1 MAVFDGKALRD
12 DIVETML
19 GGETDLETS
28 RYLDRLVELA
38 TLEQA
43 EHQFLIDPFDRS
55 VALVLQLFQSS
66 DLDPWDVDLSS
77 FLVMFNERIKESENI
92 DLPTCGRLVRM
103 TWCILRGQA
112 STLLERQERAFDF
125 EEEDVWEFDGGW
137 ESEFDDADY
146 NFSVGV
152 LTGAADEALPQMFEG
167 RIHRDESRPVT
178 LGELLL
184 GLQDAGRLAAEQRL
198 REEIA
203 KERREANARARERFS
218 GSLHVEDLEGDLQ
231 RTWESLKARSK
242 GAGKPIVLQDLV
254 HDISSKSMESGIDK
268 EEAEAEAQ
276 VTALVSALF
285 LTNRGYVDL
294 KQEKG
299 RNGKI
304 TLKDLWTKE
313 DDFSLLSEKLHP
325 KTMTMEAVKDVCPP
339 PFHGA

>member
-92 DLPTCGRLVRM
+92 ALPTCGRLVRM

-325 KTMTMEAVKDVCPP
+325 KTMTMEAVKDV
-339 PFHGA
+339 

>member
-1 MAVFDGKALRD
+1 MMAVFDGQTMRD
-12 DIVETML
+12 DIVARML
-19 GGETDLETS
+19 GSDTDLETS

-38 TLEQA
+38 TLEEA

-77 FLVMFNERIKESENI
+77 FLEMFNERIKESENI

-103 TWCILRGQA
+103 AWCILRGQA
-112 STLLERQERAFDF
+112 STLLERQEHAFDF
-125 EEEDVWEFDGGW
+125 EEEEVWDFDGGW

-146 NFSVGV
+146 NFSLGV
-152 LTGAADEALPQMFEG
+152 LSGAADEALPQMFEG

-178 LGELLL
+178 LGELLM

-203 KERREANARARERFS
+203 KERREANTRARERFS
-218 GSLHVEDLEGDLQ
+218 GSLHIEDLEGDLQ
-231 RTWESLKARSK
+231 RTWESLKIRSR
-242 GAGKPIVLQDLV
+242 GAGKAIGLGDLV
-254 HDISSKSMESGIDK
+254 EDISSKSVESGIPK

-294 KQEKG
+294 KQENG

-304 TLKDLWTKE
+304 TLKDLWTE
-313 DDFSLLSEKLHP
+313 DEDFSTLSHKLHP
-325 KTMTMEAVKDVCPP
+325 KPMIAEVIADV
-339 PFHGA
+339 

>member
-1 MAVFDGKALRD
+1 MMTVFDGQTMRD
-12 DIVETML
+12 DIVARML
-19 GGETDLETS
+19 GSDADLETS

-38 TLEQA
+38 TLEEA

-77 FLVMFNERIKESENI
+77 FLEMFNERIKESENI

-103 TWCILRGQA
+103 AWCILRGQA
-112 STLLERQERAFDF
+112 STLLERQEHAFDF
-125 EEEDVWEFDGGW
+125 EEEEVWDFDGGW

-146 NFSVGV
+146 NFSLGV
-152 LTGAADEALPQMFEG
+152 LSGAADEALPQMFEG

-178 LGELLL
+178 LGELLM

-218 GSLHVEDLEGDLQ
+218 GSLHIEDLEGDLQ
-231 RTWESLKARSK
+231 RTWESLKIRSR
-242 GAGKPIVLQDLV
+242 GAGKPIGLGDLV
-254 HDISSKSMESGIDK
+254 DDISSKSVESGIPK
-268 EEAEAEAQ
+268 EEAEIEAQ

-294 KQEKG
+294 KQENG

-304 TLKDLWTKE
+304 TLKDLWTE
-313 DDFSLLSEKLHP
+313 DEDFSTLSQKLHP
-325 KTMTMEAVKDVCPP
+325 KPMIAEVIADV
-339 PFHGA
+339 